1 MYSENY
7 VFGNCSTKEMEIMMD
22 NGTSLNQYG
31 FDPISGILKA
41 QNYIFMFLNST
52 SFYAFFHPKSFL
64 S

>member
-7 VFGNCSTKEMEIMMD
+7 VFGNCSTKEKHIFFMMD

-52 SFYAFFHPKSFL
+52 SF
-64 S
+64 